1 MGMCEGKETMSDPPF
16 IREQKDGCLLLSVPL
31 KEESYKEEMLQKNRI
46 AGIVPVKMQAFNEH
60 IQYRYETGSSL
71 TLAEQF
77 SRISPGTAEISTLM
91 RQIEDTGIILESYLL
106 AQEDMLL
113 SLQDIY
119 FDGKEYSFLYL
130 PDYGKDIRE
139 QLAGLFEELMSC
151 LNYEDRASVSLVY
164 LLHARIRQK
173 GSGIFSLRKL
183 CGEILEAQ
191 KEEEQSYLERKDFH
205 EILTP
210 RPEERNKKTTEGR
223 YLPED
228 GLVPENKK
236 GRISENIRKLL
247 KRNGKFLKR
256 DGRLLKRNENC
267 PDGKRKE
274 SKSPK
279 NESTYRKVMQWLLD
293 TLRKGPA
300 NSSDA
305 SCAAEKYYRSSGQTK
320 GFTDK
325 PDDEAA
331 GVYSGGN
338 EISGTAGALA
348 MDGIDTM
355 PLEPSPEFLDDTV
368 LLCAPGD
375 TVLLNGKERS
385 YALEPMDGGR
395 AKIVLTGY
403 PFELGKE
410 KKGTGYF
417 GCLQDSVISRRHAR
431 LVRQGGRH
439 YVMDLNSLNGTT
451 VNGERLTPKV
461 HKELKPGDMLGLAEI
476 YYIFTCLEQQDD
488 V

>member
-1 MGMCEGKETMSDPPF
+1 MCEEKVIMGDPPF

-191 KEEEQSYLERKDFH
+191 REEEQSYLERKDFH

-210 RPEERNKKTTEGR
+210 RPEERNEKTVESR

-228 GLVPENKK
+228 RLVPENKK

-247 KRNGKFLKR
+247 EKNGEFLKR
-256 DGRLLKRNENC
+256 DGKLLKRNENC

-274 SKSPK
+274 SKALK
-279 NESTYRKVMQWLLD
+279 NESGYRKMMQWLLD
-293 TLRKGPA
+293 TFRKGPA
-300 NSSDA
+300 NPSNA
-305 SCAAEKYYRSSGQTK
+305 SCAAETYYRASGQPK
-320 GFTDK
+320 GYTGK
-325 PDDEAA
+325 PGAAEAEAYA
-331 GVYSGGN
+331 GEN
-338 EISGTAGALA
+338 DISVTGALA
-348 MDGIDTM
+348 IDGIDTM

-368 LLCAPGD
+368 LLGAPGD

-385 YALEPMDGGR
+385 YVLEPMDGGR

-410 KKGTGYF
+410 KNSTGYF

-451 VNGERLTPKV
+451 VNGERLKPKV